1 MSPGAGN
8 AVYPVT
14 LNSDTMPRDVLI
26 AIRQRRRHD
35 LPSRV
40 SVCCLPIQWD
50 DAYEF
55 TAPKPRQWWRR
66 LMLYLGCASNDYG
79 GTMFDVIDGLY
90 EEGKINRTQMGQLEA
105 LVRVA
110 MGCQYKAEQDI
121 GKHIILGMVAAI
133 CGAVVPV
140 VVGIQTTMQ
149 DQQMAHYLSYF
160 AIILSLVQTVC
171 VTLSQV
177 GNYSQSAMSRRMTA
191 AEIKAEIYKFE
202 ALAGEYSDPQS
213 HDAQFGK
220 LMFHL
225 AEFRQKAVEV
235 QYAARSGGGDKKGD
249 ENKERKK
256 ADTEM
261 KASGNRGV

>member
-1 MSPGAGN
+1 
-8 AVYPVT
+8 
-14 LNSDTMPRDVLI
+14 
-26 AIRQRRRHD
+26 
-35 LPSRV
+35 
-40 SVCCLPIQWD
+40 
-50 DAYEF
+50 
-55 TAPKPRQWWRR
+55 
-66 LMLYLGCASNDYG
+66 
-79 GTMFDVIDGLY
+79 
-90 EEGKINRTQMGQLEA
+90 
-105 LVRVA
+105 
-110 MGCQYKAEQDI
+110 
-121 GKHIILGMVAAI
+121 
-133 CGAVVPV
+133 
-140 VVGIQTTMQ
+140 
-149 DQQMAHYLSYF
+149 
-160 AIILSLVQTVC
+160 
-171 VTLSQV
+171 
-177 GNYSQSAMSRRMTA
+177 MTA